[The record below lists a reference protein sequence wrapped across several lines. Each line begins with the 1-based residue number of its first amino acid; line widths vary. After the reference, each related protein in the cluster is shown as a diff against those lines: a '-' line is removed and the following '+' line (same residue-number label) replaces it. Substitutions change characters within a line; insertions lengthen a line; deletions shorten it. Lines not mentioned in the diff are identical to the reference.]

1 MTARLEEAVNKR
13 LHVYPVHARLVGAYS
28 SGDDQQLP
36 IGHLVPKTNCEP
48 IDVALGA
55 ALT

>member
-36 IGHLVPKTNCEP
+36 IGHLVPKTHYEP